1 MVYTSM
7 SEPLFKWES
16 SIELGALLA
25 NLEYIL
31 MPLREQKRLALYNRA
46 HSMMKED
53 RISEAIGDTINRA
66 CMFLDNVEKEN
77 K

>member
-1 MVYTSM
+1 M

-16 SIELGALLA
+16 SVELGTLLA
-25 NLEYIL
+25 ELECIL
-31 MPLREQKRLALYNRA
+31 APLREQKRLALYNRA
-46 HSMMKED
+46 HDMMKSD
-53 RISEAIGDTINRA
+53 KISAAIGDTINRA